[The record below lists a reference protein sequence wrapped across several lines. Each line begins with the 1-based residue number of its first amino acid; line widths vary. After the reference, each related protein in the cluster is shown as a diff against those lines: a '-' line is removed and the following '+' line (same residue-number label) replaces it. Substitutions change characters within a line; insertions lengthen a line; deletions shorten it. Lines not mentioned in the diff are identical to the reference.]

1 MTNAA
6 PSYAVREYTV
16 APGDSVQVYRQST
29 FLTCL
34 AGNIPFKVAFDGN
47 SASEFQTGLTYR
59 EAQGFNLIE
68 VINQSDTTALQVK
81 LAFGK
86 GDVSDSRLALTG
98 TVVTE
103 ETAAPVFNTSA
114 PVSAANGAITFLAGP
129 NGNRSEIM
137 IANDGAGKVYIAG
150 NAGAGAGEGIP
161 LNAGG
166 VMVLTTQAA
175 LWVRNDSG
183 AAVAVAVAEL
193 ERV

>member
-1 MTNAA
+1 MTDAA
-6 PSYAVREYTV
+6 PSYAVRAYTV
-16 APGDSVQVYRQST
+16 PPGDSVQVYRRST
-29 FLTCL
+29 VLTCL
-34 AGNIPFKVAFDGN
+34 EGNIPFKVAFDGN
-47 SASEFQTGLTYR
+47 SASEFEKGLTYR
-59 EAQGFNLIE
+59 EAQGFNRIE
-68 VINQSDTTALQVK
+68 VINPSATAALQVK

-86 GDVSDSRLALTG
+86 GDVSDSRLSLTG
-98 TVVTE
+98 TIVTE

-114 PVSAANGAITFLAGP
+114 PVSAGDGAATLIAAA

-150 NAGAGAGEGIP
+150 NSGAGAGEGIP
-161 LNAGG
+161 LDAGG